1 MDKTSNEMLA
11 YRDIQEIK
19 LSLKHFTGDV
29 TNQLQLLMEIIKHD
43 TSDKKDARKDI
54 EKIEKTI
61 DNLNRTLAGYDALFN
76 SYTSTLKNL
85 EEKIVDRN
93 NQDSIA
99 VAIFEMREYA
109 QSTKNL
115 IDEVKSSMLSKES
128 VAIMENNILEIQKC
142 VVEMKDKKKN
152 ASWWVDWLYKIFL
165 TIALIANFFL

>member
-43 TSDKKDARKDI
+43 TRDKKDARKDI

-99 VAIFEMREYA
+99 VAIFEMRESA

-128 VAIMENNILEIQKC
+128 VITMEESIVEIKKIIS
-142 VVEMKDKKKN
+142 VMGDKKKN